1 MSNKPLKMTSFA
13 VLLALVNAPHAAA
26 APDWCKWVPPASL
39 QYVGECS
46 GAAPAPQQGGFGY
59 GDGPDGCVNWCVW
72 VPGKDW
78 HQTNECKRCA
88 EYYPVEPMG
97 AHAGCEG
104 WCQWVS
110 QPSWHYMDNCR
121 GCNANQA
128 LVKAAVPD
136 SSGSAKLA
144 GKKPGLK
151 TKSRWADWCKWVP
164 PSSLQY
170 VGECSGGRPA
180 TQGSH
185 TGGRP
190 DWCQW
195 VPAASLQY
203 VGECSGATPSTQ
215 GNAGTGHPEWCSRVP
230 AGSLQ
235 YVPECSSLAPTTQH
249 GNAGGHPEWCSRVP
263 AASLQYVPE
272 CSGLAPA
279 TQQGN
284 QPQRPDWCKWVPAA
298 SVQYVDQCSGNFAPA
313 QGAGD
318 AGWGYGDGPEGCV
331 NWCVWVP
338 GNKWHE
344 RDDCKK
350 CAEYYPVEPQGFAHA
365 GCAGW
370 CQWVSQ
376 PSWQYVGNCRGCNAN
391 QAAVKAAMPNSSASA
406 KPTGS
411 YSLHFCWLGWACP
424 LKTAFRDG
432 WGFPKSGGFLSEVCM
447 DLKLFG
453 W

>member
-1 MSNKPLKMTSFA
+1 M
-13 VLLALVNAPHAAA
+13 
-26 APDWCKWVPPASL
+26 
-39 QYVGECS
+39 
-46 GAAPAPQQGGFGY
+46 
-59 GDGPDGCVNWCVW
+59 
-72 VPGKDW
+72 
-78 HQTNECKRCA
+78 
-88 EYYPVEPMG
+88 
-97 AHAGCEG
+97 
-104 WCQWVS
+104 
-110 QPSWHYMDNCR
+110 
-121 GCNANQA
+121 
-128 LVKAAVPD
+128 
-136 SSGSAKLA
+136 
-144 GKKPGLK
+144 
-151 TKSRWADWCKWVP
+151 
-164 PSSLQY
+164 
-170 VGECSGGRPA
+170 GECSGGRPA

-190 DWCQW
+190 DWCKW

-411 YSLHFCWLGWACP
+411 YSLHFLLAGMGVSSQDCLPRWVGLSQKWRIPFGGMHGLEAVWEDRFSGKP
-424 LKTAFRDG
+424 NTPIHS
-432 WGFPKSGGFLSEVCM
+432 GFVISTSRTSLPQLI
-447 DLKLFG
+447 LFCLVSVALRANRPFSQFWQPFG
-453 W
+453 RGSTPMV